1 LLKRPSSRR
10 KSSPGGVSLNLV
22 PIIDTMVTLIGF
34 MLFTTSFLVIVGI
47 ESPAPIVSTKDIQQK
62 LKQKPLQLTVSIR
75 DKDAEVWS
83 PFDRI
88 PSKIIPNVSDGLP
101 DVKAIHE
108 ALLAVKVKFPEENT
122 AIIVPSGGITYDVLV
137 NVMDSVRGVDPLD
150 PPMFHKNITTGN
162 DEAIKNLFPNVVFG
176 NLLENS

>member
-1 LLKRPSSRR
+1 
-10 KSSPGGVSLNLV
+10 VSLNLV

-47 ESPAPIVSTKDIQQK
+47 ESPAPIVSTKDVEQK

-75 DKDAEVWS
+75 EKDSEIWS

-88 PSKIIPNVSDGLP
+88 PAKVIPNVSDGLP
-101 DVKAIHE
+101 DIKAIHE
-108 ALLAVKVKFPEENT
+108 ALLDVKNKFPEENT

-137 NVMDSVRGVDPLD
+137 SVMDSVRGVDPTD
-150 PPMFHKNITTGN
+150 PPMFHKNATTGI
-162 DEAIKNLFPNVVFG
+162 DEPLKILFPNVVFG
-176 NLLENS
+176 NLLEKG